1 MRTEGAGMSTEEAS
15 MSEQHQTSGPYEL
28 FMVVLSILVLVM
40 LGADLLFDLDNEH
53 SVIILYM
60 DTAVCVVFS
69 LDFLHSLARAKNRK
83 RYFLT
88 WGWLDL
94 ISSIPAVGPMG
105 IGRAARFV
113 RVLRILRGIRSL
125 KNVSAFVFEKRAQ
138 STLLATALIA
148 GLVIGI
154 SSIAVLELERP
165 AGGNIA
171 TGGDAIWWSVV
182 TAATVGYGD
191 KVPVT
196 AEGRLIGFLLILVGL
211 SIVSVL
217 TASVAAWFVGPE
229 TKEEESDLEA
239 IRQEMGEIKEMLRA
253 LQEKISA

>member
-1 MRTEGAGMSTEEAS
+1 
-15 MSEQHQTSGPYEL
+15 MSEQHKASGPFEL
-28 FMVVLSILVLVM
+28 FMVILAVLVLVM
-40 LGADLLFDLDNEH
+40 LGADILFDLDAEH
-53 SVIILYM
+53 SVVVFYM
-60 DTAVCVVFS
+60 DTAVCVVFF
-69 LDFLHSLARAKNRK
+69 LDFLHSLARAENRK
-83 RYFLT
+83 RYLLT

-94 ISSIPAVGPMG
+94 ISSIPAVGPLG

-113 RVLRILRGIRSL
+113 RVLRIFRGIRSL
-125 KNVSAFVFEKRAQ
+125 KIVGAFAFEKRAQ

-148 GLVIGI
+148 GLVIGA
-154 SSIAVLELERP
+154 SSIVVLELERP

-171 TGGDAIWWSVV
+171 TGGDALWWSVV

-196 AEGRLIGFLLILVGL
+196 SEGRLIGFVLILVGL

-229 TKEEESDLEA
+229 AKEEEADLET
-239 IRQEMGEIKEMLRA
+239 IRQEIGEIKGMLRA

>member
-1 MRTEGAGMSTEEAS
+1 
-15 MSEQHQTSGPYEL
+15 MSEQHKASGPYEL
-28 FMVVLSILVLVM
+28 FMVVLSILVLAM
-40 LGADLLFDLDNEH
+40 LGAEFLFDLDEEH
-53 SVIILYM
+53 SVVVFYM
-60 DTAVCVVFS
+60 DTAVCVVFF

-94 ISSIPAVGPMG
+94 ISSIPAVGPLG

-113 RVLRILRGIRSL
+113 RILRIFRGIRSL
-125 KNVSAFVFEKRAQ
+125 RIVGSFVYEKRAQ
-138 STLLATALIA
+138 STLLATALVA
-148 GLVIGI
+148 GIVIGG

-165 AGGNIA
+165 AGGNIV
-171 TGGDAIWWSVV
+171 TGGDALWWSVV

-196 AEGRLIGFLLILVGL
+196 SEGRMIGFLLILVGL

-229 TKEEESDLEA
+229 AKEEEAGLET
-239 IRQEMGEIKEMLRA
+239 IRQEIGEIKEMLKA

>member
-1 MRTEGAGMSTEEAS
+1 
-15 MSEQHQTSGPYEL
+15 MSEQHEASGSYEL
-28 FMVVLSILVLVM
+28 FMVVLSVLVLVM
-40 LGADLLFDLDNEH
+40 LGADILFDLDDEH
-53 SVIILYM
+53 SVVIFYM
-60 DTAVCVVFS
+60 DTAVCAVFFF
-69 LDFLHSLARAKNRK
+69 DFLHSLARAENRK
-83 RYFLT
+83 RYFLS

-94 ISSIPAVGPMG
+94 ISSIPAVGPLG
-105 IGRAARFV
+105 LGRAARFV
-113 RVLRILRGIRSL
+113 RILRILRGARSV
-125 KNVSAFVFEKRAQ
+125 KTVGHFVLEKRAQ

-148 GLVIGI
+148 ALVIGV

-171 TGGDAIWWSVV
+171 TGGDALWWSVV

-196 AEGRLIGFLLILVGL
+196 TEGRLIGFLLILVGL
-211 SIVSVL
+211 AIVSVL

-229 TKEEESDLEA
+229 EKEEEADLEA
-239 IRQEMGEIKEMLRA
+239 IRLEVREIKEILRA